1 MLQILISVLIF
12 TGLLDVCL
20 SNDLY
25 QHQQKQLLFSWKLKI
40 GTIWQTLPSLYQPN
54 QHQQKTPKL
63 WHHNSTLSRRS
74 SLQNWHKCPISPGI
88 LPFRPP
94 SNLRDNLVNIP
105 HKYPKSFHHRRSVPN
120 IKFSSSFPNSVN
132 LRSNSV
138 SATERKPLY
147 SQDYFGYK
155 IGKEKCPD
163 PQEVEENIKGVGYS
177 FDDYH
182 LINKLSKDEKVPSD
196 PNLADTELDT
206 RMESLCMSVTD
217 YALGLDK

>member
-1 MLQILISVLIF
+1 MLLSILISVLIF
-12 TGLLDVCL
+12 TGLLDICL
-20 SNDLY
+20 SNDSY
-25 QHQQKQLLFSWKLKI
+25 QPHQKQLLFSWKQKV

-88 LPFRPP
+88 FPVRHP
-94 SNLRDNLVNIP
+94 SNLRDNLANIP
-105 HKYPKSFHHRRSVPN
+105 HQYPKSFYHRRSVPN
-120 IKFSSSFPNSVN
+120 IKFSSSYPNSVN

-163 PQEVEENIKGVGYS
+163 PKEIEKSIKGTGYS

-182 LINKLSKDEKVPSD
+182 LINKLSKDD
-196 PNLADTELDT
+196 PNLSEAELDT
-206 RMESLCMSVTD
+206 RMESLCLSVTD